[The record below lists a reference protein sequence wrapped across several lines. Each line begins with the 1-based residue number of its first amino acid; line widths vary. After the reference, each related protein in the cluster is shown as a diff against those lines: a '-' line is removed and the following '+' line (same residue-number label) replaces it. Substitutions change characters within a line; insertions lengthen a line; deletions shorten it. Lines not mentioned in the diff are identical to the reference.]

1 MNKKR
6 VALALA
12 AALGMNSLMVTVGA
26 VGGQAFIAHAQDS
39 KLSTDLLDKLKT
51 LEIESLETSV
61 DMSTDGKAQVTFTKI
76 SPETI
81 SNVTGEFEYKP
92 FTERSDLKET
102 ASKATGVWDKNT
114 GKFNVSGITQPG
126 IYTGEVTIVY
136 ANKMTA
142 KYTLSLVKKPSDSV
156 SFTTDITTGQLV
168 LKDLKFNNGS
178 QEIANFEPK
187 SVTAYLGNDK
197 TKAVELTKDST
208 TGEYKVSLLKLGK
221 NGNLDLNDTVKVE
234 IAYGNNKEYTLTSDI
249 VLVQDKSSTF
259 KSVAATND
267 STAMNTLKTTLK
279 NDFNEAKEPEL
290 PSHVADTDN
299 YIISVGT
306 DKLLEYNQTVKN
318 ETTGNTAKIGGAKLK
333 VDQPTAGTKEV
344 KISVESAKVDSDI
357 STLEDNFV
365 PTSKVGFGF
374 TAPAGGANATTS
386 DVALIGE
393 YSFNVSGVGSATYFN
408 AFSSA
413 SVTSATSTITN
424 STYRYVDI
432 TNGVKDF
439 TSGINTNASVT
450 LNLENFKHGYQTVA
464 VTFDYN
470 DVKDKEN
477 INKQQP
483 TNSGNEI
490 PVGAEFTPGSFN
502 SVQTSL
508 IISTDKIDGVAVQS
522 KFVKTS
528 SSEGQVTIVGGSK
541 LLNDLVGSLDYN
553 KPVLTIDGVKAT
565 VNSNKSN
572 DNDLVF
578 DVQFSGAVPNKTDA
592 SWILDINGKKVEGK
606 VDLTPGVVESVNLTN
621 VQATNS
627 GTENITDQFK
637 IDAKFNST
645 VPTGTVKVDNLNS
658 DRVTFDQFKSGNHTV
673 STEVVSGKY
682 QGLYSAGVIANYN
695 PITVLLKAD
704 NPTTSSVRLTI
715 DMDFFGNN
723 DLIKNITGGII
734 YYREYK
740 AGLGAND
747 GWQIAKSADISS
759 SDIKEDPVTKVVTG
773 LNAGKEYE
781 FVVTYSY
788 KEGNS
793 EIQAIYSNIAVATT
807 KPGSSSNNGGTISGG
822 SSSSSSTG
830 STTVNVTSTNSTK
843 GSTSI
848 SVTIP
853 SGVSYTESNANPSPV
868 GFKYKDKNGK
878 TVTETNDQY
887 SNVKARFQNGKVVL
901 EGLVPG
907 KEYTEIS
914 INYNDKNNK
923 TKTLVLKN
931 VKIDSTS
938 EGQSYLANVYNVV
951 FNRPADENGY
961 MFHLGNLTSKKVSLR
976 AFLLNMINEKEFDKL
991 YTTAENKV
999 EALYNAIVNRDSD
1012 TQGKAFWVAEYKKLL
1027 SVYGSS
1033 SATLQA
1039 LADRMVNEN
1048 ELKTLAQKLNFEW

>member
-61 DMSTDGKAQVTFTKI
+61 DMSADGKAQVTFSKI

-102 ASKATGVWDKNT
+102 ASKATGVWDKTT
-114 GKFNVSGITQPG
+114 GKFNVSGITAPG
-126 IYTGEVTIVY
+126 IYTGKVTIAY

-142 KYTLSLVKKPSDSV
+142 EYTLSLVKKPSDSITFDTEVGVGTVKLSNINFDNGSSKVTGFKPKGV
-156 SFTTDITTGQLV
+156 SFSLNGGTPVKVDPDANGNYVLNLLDLGNKGN
-168 LKDLKFNNGS
+168 LKDTDKLT
-178 QEIANFEPK
+178 ANF
-187 SVTAYLGNDK
+187 SYGA
-197 TKAVELTKDST
+197 
-208 TGEYKVSLLKLGK
+208 K
-221 NGNLDLNDTVKVE
+221 N
-234 IAYGNNKEYTLTSDI
+234 EYTLSSDI
-249 VLVQDKSSTF
+249 VLVKKNQKITNAVASNDKTKF
-259 KSVAATND
+259 PNIKQQIKTDFGLTKDPEIGTYVDATNSYKISFD
-267 STAMNTLKTTLK
+267 GKEILTYDQTVST
-279 NDFNEAKEPEL
+279 
-290 PSHVADTDN
+290 
-299 YIISVGT
+299 G
-306 DKLLEYNQTVKN
+306 DKLGGAALTLT
-318 ETTGNTAKIGGAKLK
+318 TTGSQVKLS
-333 VDQPTAGTKEV
+333 P
-344 KISVESAKVDSDI
+344 ESATLAKAAQ
-357 STLEDNFV
+357 LEDNYV
-365 PTSKVGFGF
+365 P
-374 TAPAGGANATTS
+374 
-386 DVALIGE
+386 
-393 YSFNVSGVGSATYFN
+393 NVMLSY
-408 AFSSA
+408 
-413 SVTSATSTITN
+413 
-424 STYRYVDI
+424 
-432 TNGVKDF
+432 
-439 TSGINTNASVT
+439 GINTAGNSTLSVGLIGDYT
-450 LNLENFKHGYQTVA
+450 LKINNDTITCLDAMKGLTPTITKSTIGNTDYSYVAFTGTGIGGNSELVADMTNIDKNQSITLGIDKFEHGYNA
-464 VTFDYN
+464 IPVTFEVDAKN
-470 DVKDKEN
+470 DKNTISALTATMTGANNVIADINTASTSEDPVKAS
-477 INKQQP
+477 I
-483 TNSGNEI
+483 I
-490 PVGAEFTPGSFN
+490 V
-502 SVQTSL
+502 SVDL
-508 IISTDKIDGVAVQS
+508 FDGVAVQS

-541 LLNDLVGSLDYN
+541 LLNDLVGKLDYN
-553 KPVLTIDGVKAT
+553 EAVLTIDGVKAT
-565 VNSNKSN
+565 VNTTDSK
-572 DNDLVF
+572 DNNLVF

-592 SWILDINGKKVEGK
+592 SWVLDINGKKVEGK
-606 VDLTPGVVESVNLTN
+606 VDLTPGVVESVNLTS

-645 VPTGTVKVDNLNS
+645 VPTGTVRVNNPVSGS
-658 DRVTFDQFKSGNHTV
+658 DRVTFDQFKSGSNTIHN
-673 STEVVSGKY
+673 VVNSGKY
-682 QGLYSAGVIANYN
+682 QGTYSAGVIANYN

-747 GWQIAKSADISS
+747 GWEIAKGADISS

-793 EIQAIYSNIAVATT
+793 EVRDIYSNIAVATT
-807 KPGSSSNNGGTISGG
+807 KPGSSSGSGGTISGG

-853 SGVSYTESNANPSPV
+853 SGVSYTESSANPTPV

-878 TVTETNDQY
+878 IVIETNDQY

-991 YTTAENKV
+991 YTTPENKV

>member
-61 DMSTDGKAQVTFTKI
+61 DMSADGKAQVTFTKI

-102 ASKATGVWDKNT
+102 ASKATGVWDKTT
-114 GKFNVSGITQPG
+114 GKFNVSGITAPG

-142 KYTLSLVKKPSDSV
+142 KYTLSLVKKPSDSITFNTEVGVGTVKLSNIEFDNGSSKVTGFKPKKV
-156 SFTTDITTGQLV
+156 SFSLNGGTPVEVDPDGNGNYVLNLLDLGNKGN
-168 LKDLKFNNGS
+168 LKDTDKLT
-178 QEIANFEPK
+178 ANF
-187 SVTAYLGNDK
+187 S
-197 TKAVELTKDST
+197 
-208 TGEYKVSLLKLGK
+208 
-221 NGNLDLNDTVKVE
+221 
-234 IAYGNNKEYTLTSDI
+234 YGANSEYTLSSDI
-249 VLVQDKSSTF
+249 VLVKKNQKITNAVASNDKTNFPNIKQQIKTDFGLTTDPEIGTYADATHSYTISFDGKELLTYDQTVSTGDKLGGAALTLTTTGSQVKLSPKSATLAKAAQLEDNYVPNVMLNYGINGAGNATSSAGLIGDYTLTINNDTITCLDAMSGLNPTIATTTVNNTTYSYVAFTGTGINGNSELATDMTKIDKTQSITLDINKFEHGYNAIPVTFEVDAKNDKST
-259 KSVAATND
+259 
-267 STAMNTLKTTLK
+267 
-279 NDFNEAKEPEL
+279 
-290 PSHVADTDN
+290 
-299 YIISVGT
+299 
-306 DKLLEYNQTVKN
+306 
-318 ETTGNTAKIGGAKLK
+318 
-333 VDQPTAGTKEV
+333 
-344 KISVESAKVDSDI
+344 I
-357 STLEDNFV
+357 STL
-365 PTSKVGFGF
+365 
-374 TAPAGGANATTS
+374 TANMTGANNIIA
-386 DVALIGE
+386 D
-393 YSFNVSGVGSATYFN
+393 
-408 AFSSA
+408 
-413 SVTSATSTITN
+413 
-424 STYRYVDI
+424 
-432 TNGVKDF
+432 
-439 TSGINTNASVT
+439 INTAST
-450 LNLENFKHGYQTVA
+450 SEEA
-464 VTFDYN
+464 VKASII
-470 DVKDKEN
+470 V
-477 INKQQP
+477 
-483 TNSGNEI
+483 
-490 PVGAEFTPGSFN
+490 
-502 SVQTSL
+502 SVDL
-508 IISTDKIDGVAVQS
+508 FDGVAVQS

-541 LLNDLVGSLDYN
+541 LLSDLVGSVDYT
-553 KPVLTIDGVKAT
+553 KSVLTVDGIKAT

-572 DNDLVF
+572 NNDLVF

-606 VDLTPGVVESVNLTN
+606 VDLTPGAVESVNLTS

-658 DRVTFDQFKSGNHTV
+658 DRVTFDQFKSGNHIV
-673 STEVVSGKY
+673 STDVVSGKY

-723 DLIKNITGGII
+723 DLIKNVTGGII

-740 AGLGAND
+740 TGLGAND
-747 GWQIAKSADISS
+747 GWEIAKGADISS

-793 EIQAIYSNIAVATT
+793 EVRDIYSNIAVATT
-807 KPGSSSNNGGTISGG
+807 KPGSSSGSGGTISGG

-853 SGVSYTESNANPSPV
+853 SGVSYTESSANPTPV

-878 TVTETNDQY
+878 TVIETNDQY

>member
-61 DMSTDGKAQVTFTKI
+61 DMSADGKAQVTFTKI

-102 ASKATGVWDKNT
+102 ASKATGVWDKTT
-114 GKFNVSGITQPG
+114 GKFNVSGITAPG

-142 KYTLSLVKKPSDSV
+142 KYTLSLVKKPSDSITFNTEVGVGTVKLSNIEFDNGSSKVTGFKPKKV
-156 SFTTDITTGQLV
+156 SFSLNGGTPVEVGPDANGNYVLNLLDLGNKGN
-168 LKDLKFNNGS
+168 LKDTDKLT
-178 QEIANFEPK
+178 ANF
-187 SVTAYLGNDK
+187 S
-197 TKAVELTKDST
+197 
-208 TGEYKVSLLKLGK
+208 
-221 NGNLDLNDTVKVE
+221 
-234 IAYGNNKEYTLTSDI
+234 YGANSEYTLSSDI
-249 VLVQDKSSTF
+249 VLVKKNQKITNAVASNDKTNFPNIKQQIKTDFGLTTDPEIGTYADATHSYTISFDGKELLTYDQTVSTGDKLGGAALTLTTTGSQVKLSPKSATLAKAAQLEDNYVPNVMLNYGINGAGNATSSAGLIGDYTLTINNDTITCLDAMSGLNPTIATTTVNNTTYSYVAFTGTGINGNSELATDMTKIDKTQSITLDINKFEHGYNAIPVTFEVDAKNDKST
-259 KSVAATND
+259 
-267 STAMNTLKTTLK
+267 
-279 NDFNEAKEPEL
+279 
-290 PSHVADTDN
+290 
-299 YIISVGT
+299 
-306 DKLLEYNQTVKN
+306 
-318 ETTGNTAKIGGAKLK
+318 
-333 VDQPTAGTKEV
+333 
-344 KISVESAKVDSDI
+344 I
-357 STLEDNFV
+357 STL
-365 PTSKVGFGF
+365 
-374 TAPAGGANATTS
+374 TANMTGAN
-386 DVALIGE
+386 
-393 YSFNVSGVGSATYFN
+393 
-408 AFSSA
+408 
-413 SVTSATSTITN
+413 
-424 STYRYVDI
+424 DI
-432 TNGVKDF
+432 IAD
-439 TSGINTNASVT
+439 INTAST
-450 LNLENFKHGYQTVA
+450 SEEA
-464 VTFDYN
+464 VKASII
-470 DVKDKEN
+470 V
-477 INKQQP
+477 
-483 TNSGNEI
+483 
-490 PVGAEFTPGSFN
+490 
-502 SVQTSL
+502 SVDL
-508 IISTDKIDGVAVQS
+508 FDGVAVQS

-541 LLNDLVGSLDYN
+541 LLSDLVGSVDYT
-553 KPVLTIDGVKAT
+553 KSVLTVDGIKAT

-572 DNDLVF
+572 NNDLVF

-606 VDLTPGVVESVNLTN
+606 VDLTPGAVESVNLTS

-658 DRVTFDQFKSGNHTV
+658 DRVTFDQFKSGNHIV
-673 STEVVSGKY
+673 STDVVSGKY

-723 DLIKNITGGII
+723 DLIKNVTGGII

-740 AGLGAND
+740 TGLGAND
-747 GWQIAKSADISS
+747 GWEIAKGADISS

-793 EIQAIYSNIAVATT
+793 EVRDIYSNIAVATT
-807 KPGSSSNNGGTISGG
+807 KPGSSSGSGGTISGG

-853 SGVSYTESNANPSPV
+853 SGVSYTESSANPTPV

-878 TVTETNDQY
+878 TVIETNDQY

>member
-1 MNKKR
+1 MKNGGKNNMNKKR

-61 DMSTDGKAQVTFTKI
+61 DMSADGKAQVTFTKI

-114 GKFNVSGITQPG
+114 GKFNVSGITEPG

-142 KYTLSLVKKPSDSV
+142 KYALSLVKKPTDSITFDTEVGVGLVKV
-156 SFTTDITTGQLV
+156 SNI
-168 LKDLKFNNGS
+168 KFNNGS
-178 QEIANFEPK
+178 SDISSFKPEVSFSLNGGTPVKVSEDTTTPG
-187 SVTAYLGNDK
+187 SYGLSLL
-197 TKAVELTKDST
+197 ELSNGGKLKDSD
-208 TGEYKVSLLKLGK
+208 KLEVTFKYGK
-221 NGNLDLNDTVKVE
+221 G
-234 IAYGNNKEYTLTSDI
+234 GEYTLTSQI
-249 VLVQDKSSTF
+249 VLLKKNEKITNAVATNTKDSSAFTTQFKTDFGVDATLGSHDKVGTEKYDLTAGGKTLLSYEQTVGEDKSVTP
-259 KSVAATND
+259 A
-267 STAMNTLKTTLK
+267 
-279 NDFNEAKEPEL
+279 
-290 PSHVADTDN
+290 
-299 YIISVGT
+299 
-306 DKLLEYNQTVKN
+306 
-318 ETTGNTAKIGGAKLK
+318 TTGIGGAELVVKQNSSSIDITVSSAKLASK
-333 VDQPTAGTKEV
+333 VEANYVPNVYIQYGKDMTNPTTGLIGSYSFKVGDKAETTYFEALSSVNITTETAASTTAGASSLEFLKFDPALKTD
-344 KISVESAKVDSDI
+344 ISANVTDAKV
-357 STLEDNFV
+357 TLGID
-365 PTSKVGFGF
+365 GF
-374 TAPAGGANATTS
+374 
-386 DVALIGE
+386 E
-393 YSFNVSGVGSATYFN
+393 
-408 AFSSA
+408 
-413 SVTSATSTITN
+413 
-424 STYRYVDI
+424 
-432 TNGVKDF
+432 
-439 TSGINTNASVT
+439 
-450 LNLENFKHGYQTVA
+450 HGYTPIPVEFKVNAQ
-464 VTFDYN
+464 
-470 DVKDKEN
+470 KDKEKIDAVN
-477 INKQQP
+477 FDAA
-483 TNSGNEI
+483 NEKI
-490 PVGAEFTPGSFN
+490 AHSYV
-502 SVQTSL
+502 SVDTETVKTSL
-508 IISTDKIDGVAVQS
+508 IVGVDLFDGVAVQS

-541 LLNDLVGSLDYN
+541 LLKDLVNKLDYN
-553 KPVLTIDGVKAT
+553 EPVLTIDGVKAT
-565 VNSNKSN
+565 VNSTKSN

-592 SWILDINGKKVEGK
+592 SWVLEIKGKKVEGK
-606 VDLTPGVVESVNLTN
+606 VDLTPGVVESVNLTS

-645 VPTGTVKVDNLNS
+645 VPNGTVKVDNFNS
-658 DRVTFDQFKSGNHTV
+658 DRVTFDQFKSGNHVVYTD
-673 STEVVSGKY
+673 VVSGKY
-682 QGLYSAGVIANYN
+682 QGHYKAGVIANYN

-740 AGLGAND
+740 TGLGAND
-747 GWQIAKSADISS
+747 GWEIAKGADISS

-793 EIQAIYSNIAVATT
+793 EVRDIYSNIAVATT
-807 KPGSSSNNGGTISGG
+807 KPGSSSSTGGTISGG

-853 SGVSYTESNANPSPV
+853 SGVSYTESSANPSPV

-991 YTTAENKV
+991 YTTPENKV

>member
-61 DMSTDGKAQVTFTKI
+61 DMSADGKAQVTFSKI

-114 GKFNVSGITQPG
+114 GKFNVSGITAPG
-126 IYTGEVTIVY
+126 IYTGKVTIVY

-142 KYTLSLVKKPSDSV
+142 EYTLSLVKKPSDSITFDTEVGVGTVKLSNIEFDNGSSKVTGFKPKKV
-156 SFTTDITTGQLV
+156 SFSLNGGTPVEVGPDANGNYVLNLLDLGNKGN
-168 LKDLKFNNGS
+168 LKDTDKLT
-178 QEIANFEPK
+178 ANF
-187 SVTAYLGNDK
+187 S
-197 TKAVELTKDST
+197 
-208 TGEYKVSLLKLGK
+208 
-221 NGNLDLNDTVKVE
+221 
-234 IAYGNNKEYTLTSDI
+234 YGANSEYTLSSDI
-249 VLVQDKSSTF
+249 VLVKKNQKITNAVASNDKTNFPNIKQQIKTDFGLTTDPEIGSYSDATHSYTISFDGKELLTYDQTVST
-259 KSVAATND
+259 
-267 STAMNTLKTTLK
+267 
-279 NDFNEAKEPEL
+279 
-290 PSHVADTDN
+290 
-299 YIISVGT
+299 G
-306 DKLLEYNQTVKN
+306 DKLGGAALTLT
-318 ETTGNTAKIGGAKLK
+318 TTGSQVKLS
-333 VDQPTAGTKEV
+333 P
-344 KISVESAKVDSDI
+344 ESATLAKAVQ
-357 STLEDNFV
+357 LEDNYV
-365 PTSKVGFGF
+365 PNVMLSYGITGAGNSTMSAGLIGDYTLTIDKDTITCLDAMSGLTPTITKSTINNADYSYVAFTGTGIGGNSELVGDMTNIDKNQSITLGIDKFEHGYNAIPVTF
-374 TAPAGGANATTS
+374 EVDAKNDKNTISALTASMTGAN
-386 DVALIGE
+386 I
-393 YSFNVSGVGSATYFN
+393 
-408 AFSSA
+408 
-413 SVTSATSTITN
+413 
-424 STYRYVDI
+424 
-432 TNGVKDF
+432 VKAD
-439 TSGINTNASVT
+439 INTAST
-450 LNLENFKHGYQTVA
+450 SEEA
-464 VTFDYN
+464 VKASII
-470 DVKDKEN
+470 V
-477 INKQQP
+477 
-483 TNSGNEI
+483 
-490 PVGAEFTPGSFN
+490 
-502 SVQTSL
+502 SVDL
-508 IISTDKIDGVAVQS
+508 FDGVAVQS

-528 SSEGQVTIVGGSK
+528 SSEGQVTKVGGSK
-541 LLNDLVGSLDYN
+541 LLSDLVGSVDYT
-553 KPVLTIDGVKAT
+553 KSVLTVDGIKAT

-572 DNDLVF
+572 NNDLVF

-606 VDLTPGVVESVNLTN
+606 VDLTPGAVESVNLTS

-658 DRVTFDQFKSGNHTV
+658 DRVTFDQFKSGNHIV
-673 STEVVSGKY
+673 STDVVSGKY

-695 PITVLLKAD
+695 PVTVLLKAD

-747 GWQIAKSADISS
+747 GWEIAKGADISS

-793 EIQAIYSNIAVATT
+793 EVRDIYSNIAVATT
-807 KPGSSSNNGGTISGG
+807 KPGSSSSNGGTISGG

-853 SGVSYTESNANPSPV
+853 SGVSYTESSANPTPV

-878 TVTETNDQY
+878 TVIETNDQY

-991 YTTAENKV
+991 YTTPENKV

>member
-6 VALALA
+6 VALALV

-61 DMSTDGKAQVTFTKI
+61 DMSADGKAQVTFTKI

-102 ASKATGVWDKNT
+102 ASKATGVWDKST
-114 GKFNVSGITQPG
+114 GKFNVSGITAPG
-126 IYTGEVTIVY
+126 IYTGKVTIVY

-142 KYTLSLVKKPSDSV
+142 EYTLSLVKKPSDSITFDTEVGVGTVKLSNIKFDNGSSEVTGFKPTKV
-156 SFTTDITTGQLV
+156 SFSLNGGTPVKVDPDGNGNYVLNLLDLGNKGN
-168 LKDLKFNNGS
+168 LKDTDKLT
-178 QEIANFEPK
+178 ANF
-187 SVTAYLGNDK
+187 SYGA
-197 TKAVELTKDST
+197 KD
-208 TGEYKVSLLKLGK
+208 
-221 NGNLDLNDTVKVE
+221 
-234 IAYGNNKEYTLTSDI
+234 EYTLSSDI
-249 VLVQDKSSTF
+249 VLVKKNQKITNAVASNDKTKFPNIKQQIKTDFGLATDPEIGTYVDATNSYKISFDGKEILTYDQTVSTGDKLGGALLTLTTTGSQVKLSPESATLAKATQLEDNYVPNVMLSYGINTIGDSTVSVGLIGDYTLTINNDTITCLDAMSGLAPSVMTKNINSTDYSYVAFTGTGIGGNSELVTHMTNIDKTQSITLDINKFEHGYNAIPVTFEVDAKDDKST
-259 KSVAATND
+259 
-267 STAMNTLKTTLK
+267 
-279 NDFNEAKEPEL
+279 
-290 PSHVADTDN
+290 
-299 YIISVGT
+299 
-306 DKLLEYNQTVKN
+306 
-318 ETTGNTAKIGGAKLK
+318 
-333 VDQPTAGTKEV
+333 
-344 KISVESAKVDSDI
+344 I
-357 STLEDNFV
+357 STL
-365 PTSKVGFGF
+365 
-374 TAPAGGANATTS
+374 TASMTGAN
-386 DVALIGE
+386 
-393 YSFNVSGVGSATYFN
+393 NVIA
-408 AFSSA
+408 A
-413 SVTSATSTITN
+413 
-424 STYRYVDI
+424 
-432 TNGVKDF
+432 
-439 TSGINTNASVT
+439 INTAST
-450 LNLENFKHGYQTVA
+450 SE
-464 VTFDYN
+464 DP
-470 DVKDKEN
+470 VKAS
-477 INKQQP
+477 I
-483 TNSGNEI
+483 I
-490 PVGAEFTPGSFN
+490 V
-502 SVQTSL
+502 SVDL
-508 IISTDKIDGVAVQS
+508 FDGVAVQS

-541 LLNDLVGSLDYN
+541 LLNDLVGKLDYN
-553 KPVLTIDGVKAT
+553 EAVLTIDGVKAT
-565 VNSNKSN
+565 VNTTDSK
-572 DNDLVF
+572 DNNLVF

-592 SWILDINGKKVEGK
+592 SWVLEIKGKRVEGK
-606 VDLTPGVVESVNLTN
+606 VDLTPGVVESVNLTS

-645 VPTGTVKVDNLNS
+645 VPTGTVRVNNPVSGS
-658 DRVTFDQFKSGNHTV
+658 DRVTFDQFKSGSNTIHN
-673 STEVVSGKY
+673 VVNSGKY
-682 QGLYSAGVIANYN
+682 QGTYSAGVIANYN

-747 GWQIAKSADISS
+747 GWEIAKGADISS

-793 EIQAIYSNIAVATT
+793 EVRDIYSNIAVATT
-807 KPGSSSNNGGTISGG
+807 KPGSSSGSGGTISGG

-853 SGVSYTESNANPSPV
+853 SGVSYTESSANPTPV

-878 TVTETNDQY
+878 IVIETNDQY

>member
-92 FTERSDLKET
+92 FNERSDLKET

-114 GKFNVSGITQPG
+114 GKFNVSGIIAPG

-142 KYTLSLVKKPSDSV
+142 KYTLSLVKKPSDSITFDTEVGAGLVKV
-156 SFTTDITTGQLV
+156 SNI
-168 LKDLKFNNGS
+168 KFNNGS
-178 QEIANFEPK
+178 SDISSFKPK
-187 SVTAYLGNDK
+187 VSFSLNGGTP
-197 TKAVELTKDST
+197 VEVSEDTTTPGSYGLSLLELSNGGKLKDSD
-208 TGEYKVSLLKLGK
+208 KLEVNFKYGK
-221 NGNLDLNDTVKVE
+221 G
-234 IAYGNNKEYTLTSDI
+234 GEYTLTSQI
-249 VLVQDKSSTF
+249 VLLKKNEKITNAVATNTKDSSAFTTQFKADFGVDATLGSHDKVGTEKYDLTAGGKTLLSYEQTVGEDKSVTP
-259 KSVAATND
+259 A
-267 STAMNTLKTTLK
+267 
-279 NDFNEAKEPEL
+279 
-290 PSHVADTDN
+290 
-299 YIISVGT
+299 
-306 DKLLEYNQTVKN
+306 
-318 ETTGNTAKIGGAKLK
+318 TTGIGGAEL
-333 VDQPTAGTKEV
+333 VVTQNNSSIDITV
-344 KISVESAKVDSDI
+344 SSAKLASKVEANYVPNVYIQYGKDMPTTATTGLLGSYSFKVGDKAEVTYFEAMSGVNVTTETTTSTPSNIEFLKFDPILKTDI
-357 STLEDNFV
+357 SPNVSNAKVTLSITDFEHGYTPIPV
-365 PTSKVGFGF
+365 
-374 TAPAGGANATTS
+374 
-386 DVALIGE
+386 E
-393 YSFNVSGVGSATYFN
+393 FNVN
-408 AFSSA
+408 A
-413 SVTSATSTITN
+413 
-424 STYRYVDI
+424 
-432 TNGVKDF
+432 
-439 TSGINTNASVT
+439 
-450 LNLENFKHGYQTVA
+450 Q
-464 VTFDYN
+464 
-470 DVKDKEN
+470 KDKEKIDN
-477 INKQQP
+477 VNFDL
-483 TNSGNEI
+483 TNNVKVAHSY
-490 PVGAEFTPGSFN
+490 V
-502 SVQTSL
+502 SVDTETVKTSL
-508 IISTDKIDGVAVQS
+508 IVGVDLFDGVAVQS

-541 LLNDLVGSLDYN
+541 LLKDLVNKLDYN
-553 KPVLTIDGVKAT
+553 EPVLTIDGVKAT
-565 VNSNKSN
+565 VNSTKSN

-592 SWILDINGKKVEGK
+592 SWVLEIKGKKVEGK
-606 VDLTPGVVESVNLTN
+606 VDLTPGVVESVNLTS

-645 VPTGTVKVDNLNS
+645 VPTGTVKVDNFNS
-658 DRVTFDQFKSGNHTV
+658 DRVTFDQFKSGNHVVYTD
-673 STEVVSGKY
+673 VVSGKY
-682 QGLYSAGVIANYN
+682 QGHYKAGVIANYN

-747 GWQIAKSADISS
+747 GWEIAKGADISS

-793 EIQAIYSNIAVATT
+793 EIRAIYSNIAVATT
-807 KPGSSSNNGGTISGG
+807 KPGSSSGSGGTISGG

-853 SGVSYTESNANPSPV
+853 SGVSYTESSANPTPV

-878 TVTETNDQY
+878 TVIETNDQY

>member
-1 MNKKR
+1 
-6 VALALA
+6 
-12 AALGMNSLMVTVGA
+12 
-26 VGGQAFIAHAQDS
+26 
-39 KLSTDLLDKLKT
+39 
-51 LEIESLETSV
+51 
-61 DMSTDGKAQVTFTKI
+61 
-76 SPETI
+76 
-81 SNVTGEFEYKP
+81 
-92 FTERSDLKET
+92 
-102 ASKATGVWDKNT
+102 
-114 GKFNVSGITQPG
+114 
-126 IYTGEVTIVY
+126 
-136 ANKMTA
+136 MTA
-142 KYTLSLVKKPSDSV
+142 KYTLSLVKKPSDSITFNTEVEVGTVKLSNIEFDNGSSKVTGFKPKKV
-156 SFTTDITTGQLV
+156 SFSLNGGTPVEVGLDANGNYVLNLLDLGNKGN
-168 LKDLKFNNGS
+168 LKDTDKLT
-178 QEIANFEPK
+178 ANF
-187 SVTAYLGNDK
+187 S
-197 TKAVELTKDST
+197 
-208 TGEYKVSLLKLGK
+208 
-221 NGNLDLNDTVKVE
+221 
-234 IAYGNNKEYTLTSDI
+234 YGANSEYTLSSDI
-249 VLVQDKSSTF
+249 VLVKKNQKITNAVASNDRTKFQNIKQQIKTDFGLTTDPEIGTYVDNTHSYTISFGGKELLTYDQTVSTGDKLGG
-259 KSVAATND
+259 AALTLTTTGSQVKLSPESATLAKAAQLEDNYVPNVMLSYGINTAGD
-267 STAMNTLKTTLK
+267 STVSVGLIGDYTLTINNDTITCLDAMSGLTPSIKTTTIT
-279 NDFNEAKEPEL
+279 NTVYSYVAFDGTGIGGNSEL
-290 PSHVADTDN
+290 VADMTN
-299 YIISVGT
+299 I
-306 DKLLEYNQTVKN
+306 DKTQSITLGIDKFEHGYNAIPVTFGVDAKDDKN
-318 ETTGNTAKIGGAKLK
+318 T
-333 VDQPTAGTKEV
+333 
-344 KISVESAKVDSDI
+344 I
-357 STLEDNFV
+357 STL
-365 PTSKVGFGF
+365 
-374 TAPAGGANATTS
+374 TATMTGANKVIA
-386 DVALIGE
+386 D
-393 YSFNVSGVGSATYFN
+393 
-408 AFSSA
+408 
-413 SVTSATSTITN
+413 
-424 STYRYVDI
+424 
-432 TNGVKDF
+432 
-439 TSGINTNASVT
+439 INTAST
-450 LNLENFKHGYQTVA
+450 SEDTVKA
-464 VTFDYN
+464 SIIV
-470 DVKDKEN
+470 
-477 INKQQP
+477 
-483 TNSGNEI
+483 
-490 PVGAEFTPGSFN
+490 
-502 SVQTSL
+502 SVDL
-508 IISTDKIDGVAVQS
+508 FDGVAVQS

-541 LLNDLVGSLDYN
+541 LLNDLVGSVDYT
-553 KPVLTIDGVKAT
+553 KPVLTVDGVKAT

-572 DNDLVF
+572 NDDLVF

-606 VDLTPGVVESVNLTN
+606 VDLTPGAVESVNLTN

-658 DRVTFDQFKSGNHTV
+658 DRVTFDQFKSGNHIV
-673 STEVVSGKY
+673 STDVVSGKY

-747 GWQIAKSADISS
+747 GWEIAKGADISS

-793 EIQAIYSNIAVATT
+793 EVRDIYSNIAVATT
-807 KPGSSSNNGGTISGG
+807 KPGSSSGSGGTISGG

-853 SGVSYTESNANPSPV
+853 SGVSYTESSANPTPV

-878 TVTETNDQY
+878 TVIETNDQY

>member
-102 ASKATGVWDKNT
+102 ASKATGVWDKST
-114 GKFNVSGITQPG
+114 GKFNVSGITAPG
-126 IYTGEVTIVY
+126 IYTGEVTIAY

-142 KYTLSLVKKPSDSV
+142 KYTLSLVKKPSDSITFDTEVGVGTVKLSNVKFDNGSSEVTGFKPKEV
-156 SFTTDITTGQLV
+156 SFSLNGGTPVKVDSDGNGNYVLNLLDLGNKGN
-168 LKDLKFNNGS
+168 LKDTDKLT
-178 QEIANFEPK
+178 ANF
-187 SVTAYLGNDK
+187 SYGA
-197 TKAVELTKDST
+197 
-208 TGEYKVSLLKLGK
+208 K
-221 NGNLDLNDTVKVE
+221 N
-234 IAYGNNKEYTLTSDI
+234 EYTLSSDI
-249 VLVQDKSSTF
+249 VLVKKNQKITNAVASNDKTKFPNIKQQIKTDFGLATDPEIGTYVDNTHSYTISFGGKELLTYDQTVSTGD
-259 KSVAATND
+259 KLGGALLTLTTTGSQVKLSPESATLAKAAQLADNYVPNVMLSYGINAAGD
-267 STAMNTLKTTLK
+267 STISAGLIGDYTLTIDKNTITCLDAMSGLTPTITKSTINNTEYSYVAFTGTGIGSNSELVTDMTNIDKTQSITLGIDKFEHGYNAIPVTFEVDAK
-279 NDFNEAKEPEL
+279 ND
-290 PSHVADTDN
+290 
-299 YIISVGT
+299 
-306 DKLLEYNQTVKN
+306 KN
-318 ETTGNTAKIGGAKLK
+318 T
-333 VDQPTAGTKEV
+333 
-344 KISVESAKVDSDI
+344 I
-357 STLEDNFV
+357 STL
-365 PTSKVGFGF
+365 
-374 TAPAGGANATTS
+374 TATMTGANKVIA
-386 DVALIGE
+386 D
-393 YSFNVSGVGSATYFN
+393 
-408 AFSSA
+408 
-413 SVTSATSTITN
+413 
-424 STYRYVDI
+424 
-432 TNGVKDF
+432 
-439 TSGINTNASVT
+439 INTAST
-450 LNLENFKHGYQTVA
+450 SE
-464 VTFDYN
+464 DP
-470 DVKDKEN
+470 VKAS
-477 INKQQP
+477 I
-483 TNSGNEI
+483 I
-490 PVGAEFTPGSFN
+490 V
-502 SVQTSL
+502 SVDL
-508 IISTDKIDGVAVQS
+508 FDGVAVQS

-541 LLNDLVGSLDYN
+541 LLSDLVGSVDYT
-553 KPVLTIDGVKAT
+553 KSVLTVDGIKAT

-572 DNDLVF
+572 NNDLVF

-606 VDLTPGVVESVNLTN
+606 VDLTPGAVESVNLTS

-658 DRVTFDQFKSGNHTV
+658 DRVTFDQFKSGNHIV
-673 STEVVSGKY
+673 STDVVSGKY

-747 GWQIAKSADISS
+747 GWEIAKGADISS

-793 EIQAIYSNIAVATT
+793 EVRDIYSNIAVATT
-807 KPGSSSNNGGTISGG
+807 KPGSSSGSGGTISGG

-853 SGVSYTESNANPSPV
+853 SGVSYTESSANPTPV

-878 TVTETNDQY
+878 IVIETNDQY

-991 YTTAENKV
+991 YTTPENKV

>member
-61 DMSTDGKAQVTFTKI
+61 DMSADGKAQVTFSKI

-81 SNVTGEFEYKP
+81 SNVTGEFDYKP

-114 GKFNVSGITQPG
+114 GKFNVSGITEPG

-136 ANKMTA
+136 SNNMTA
-142 KYTLSLVKKPSDSV
+142 KYTLSLVKKPSDSITFDTEVGVGTVKV
-156 SFTTDITTGQLV
+156 SNI
-168 LKDLKFNNGS
+168 KFNNG
-178 QEIANFEPK
+178 K
-187 SVTAYLGNDK
+187 SDISGFKPTEVSFSLNGGTP
-197 TKAVELTKDST
+197 V
-208 TGEYKVSLLKLGK
+208 KVSEDTTTSGTYVLNLLKLGN
-221 NGNLDLNDTVKVE
+221 NGKLKETDKLEVTFK
-234 IAYGNNKEYTLTSDI
+234 YGKGGEYTLTSQI
-249 VLVQDKSSTF
+249 LLLKKNEKITNAV
-259 KSVAATND
+259 ATND
-267 STAMNTLKTTLK
+267 TNNYSSIKDTLKTDFGVTKDPEIGTYVAGTSTYSIVVDGQTL
-279 NDFNEAKEPEL
+279 L
-290 PSHVADTDN
+290 T
-299 YIISVGT
+299 
-306 DKLLEYNQTVKN
+306 YNQTVSVSN
-318 ETTGNTAKIGGAKLK
+318 ANVVVGGAELTL
-333 VDQPTAGTKEV
+333 VTTDS
-344 KISVESAKVDSDI
+344 SVSVSPKSAKVAVENNYVPYAMLSYGINTTYDSTVSAGLIGDY
-357 STLEDNFV
+357 TLTINNDTITCLDAMSGLN
-365 PTSKVGFGF
+365 PTIATTVVN
-374 TAPAGGANATTS
+374 NATTYSYAAFTGTGIAGNSELVS
-386 DVALIGE
+386 DMGNID
-393 YSFNVSGVGSATYFN
+393 
-408 AFSSA
+408 
-413 SVTSATSTITN
+413 TSQSI
-424 STYRYVDI
+424 SL
-432 TNGVKDF
+432 
-439 TSGINTNASVT
+439 T
-450 LNLENFKHGYQTVA
+450 LDKFEHGYNA
-464 VTFDYN
+464 IPVTFE
-470 DVKDKEN
+470 VKTSEDEKLLSN
-477 INKQQP
+477 VLSLSG
-483 TNSGNEI
+483 TNTVKATLDTTKASSVNTSI
-490 PVGAEFTPGSFN
+490 IVGVDLF
-502 SVQTSL
+502 
-508 IISTDKIDGVAVQS
+508 DGVAVQS

-541 LLNDLVGSLDYN
+541 LLKDLVGKLDYTGL
-553 KPVLTIDGVKAT
+553 VLTVDGAKAT
-565 VNSNKSN
+565 VNSTKSN

-606 VDLTPGVVESVNLTN
+606 VDLTPGVVESVNLTS

-658 DRVTFDQFKSGNHTV
+658 DRVTFDEFKSGNHIVYTD
-673 STEVVSGKY
+673 VVSGKY
-682 QGLYSAGVIANYN
+682 QGHYKAGVIANYN

-747 GWQIAKSADISS
+747 GWEIAKGADISS

-793 EIQAIYSNIAVATT
+793 EVRDIYSNIAVATT
-807 KPGSSSNNGGTISGG
+807 KPGSSSSTGGTISGG

-853 SGVSYTESNANPSPV
+853 SGVSYTESSANPTPV

-878 TVTETNDQY
+878 TVIETNDQY

>member
-61 DMSTDGKAQVTFTKI
+61 DMSADGKAQVTFTKI

-102 ASKATGVWDKNT
+102 ASKATGVWDKTT
-114 GKFNVSGITQPG
+114 GKFNVSGITAPG

-142 KYTLSLVKKPSDSV
+142 KYTLSLVKKPSDSITFNTEVGVGTVKLSNIEFDNGSSKVTGFKPKKV
-156 SFTTDITTGQLV
+156 SFSLNGGTPVEVGPDANGNYVLNLLDLGNKGN
-168 LKDLKFNNGS
+168 LKDTDKLT
-178 QEIANFEPK
+178 ANF
-187 SVTAYLGNDK
+187 S
-197 TKAVELTKDST
+197 
-208 TGEYKVSLLKLGK
+208 
-221 NGNLDLNDTVKVE
+221 
-234 IAYGNNKEYTLTSDI
+234 YGANSEYTLSSDI
-249 VLVQDKSSTF
+249 VLVKKNQKITNAVASNDKTNFPNIKQQIKTDFGLTTDPEIGTYADATHSYTISFDGKELLTYDQTVSTGG
-259 KSVAATND
+259 KLGGAALTLTTTGSQVKLSPESATLAKAAQLADNYVPNVMLSYGINTTFD
-267 STAMNTLKTTLK
+267 STVSAGLIGDYTLTINNDTITCLDAMSGLNPTIATTVNNNTTYSYVAFTGTGINGNSELATDMTKIDKTQSITLDINKFEHGYNAIPVTFEVDAK
-279 NDFNEAKEPEL
+279 ND
-290 PSHVADTDN
+290 
-299 YIISVGT
+299 
-306 DKLLEYNQTVKN
+306 KN
-318 ETTGNTAKIGGAKLK
+318 T
-333 VDQPTAGTKEV
+333 
-344 KISVESAKVDSDI
+344 I
-357 STLEDNFV
+357 STL
-365 PTSKVGFGF
+365 
-374 TAPAGGANATTS
+374 TASMTGANNIIA
-386 DVALIGE
+386 D
-393 YSFNVSGVGSATYFN
+393 
-408 AFSSA
+408 
-413 SVTSATSTITN
+413 
-424 STYRYVDI
+424 
-432 TNGVKDF
+432 
-439 TSGINTNASVT
+439 INTAST
-450 LNLENFKHGYQTVA
+450 SEEA
-464 VTFDYN
+464 VKASII
-470 DVKDKEN
+470 V
-477 INKQQP
+477 
-483 TNSGNEI
+483 
-490 PVGAEFTPGSFN
+490 
-502 SVQTSL
+502 SVDL
-508 IISTDKIDGVAVQS
+508 FDGVAVQS

-541 LLNDLVGSLDYN
+541 LLSDLVGSVDYT
-553 KPVLTIDGVKAT
+553 KSVLTVDGIKAT

-572 DNDLVF
+572 NDDLVF

-606 VDLTPGVVESVNLTN
+606 VDLTPGAVESVNLTS

-658 DRVTFDQFKSGNHTV
+658 DRVTFDQFKSGNHIV
-673 STEVVSGKY
+673 STDVVSGKY

-723 DLIKNITGGII
+723 DLIKNVTGGII

-740 AGLGAND
+740 TGLGAND
-747 GWQIAKSADISS
+747 GWEIAKGADISS

-793 EIQAIYSNIAVATT
+793 EIRAIYSNIAVATT
-807 KPGSSSNNGGTISGG
+807 KPGSSSGSGGTISGG

-853 SGVSYTESNANPSPV
+853 SGVSYTESSANPTPV

-878 TVTETNDQY
+878 TVIETNDQY

>member
-61 DMSTDGKAQVTFTKI
+61 DMSADGKAQVTFTKI

-102 ASKATGVWDKNT
+102 ASKATGVWDKST
-114 GKFNVSGITQPG
+114 GKFNVSGITAPG
-126 IYTGEVTIVY
+126 IYTGEVTIAY

-142 KYTLSLVKKPSDSV
+142 KYTLSLVKKPSDSITFDTEVGVGTVKLSNIEFDNGSSKVTGFKPKEV
-156 SFTTDITTGQLV
+156 SFSLNGGTPVKVDPDGSGNYVLNLLDLGNKGN
-168 LKDLKFNNGS
+168 LKDTDKLT
-178 QEIANFEPK
+178 ANF
-187 SVTAYLGNDK
+187 SYGA
-197 TKAVELTKDST
+197 
-208 TGEYKVSLLKLGK
+208 K
-221 NGNLDLNDTVKVE
+221 N
-234 IAYGNNKEYTLTSDI
+234 EYTLSSDI
-249 VLVQDKSSTF
+249 VLVKKNQKITNAVASNDKTKFPNIKQQIKTDFGLATDPEIGTYVDNTHSYTISFGGKELLTYDQTVSTGD
-259 KSVAATND
+259 KLGGAALTLTT
-267 STAMNTLKTTLK
+267 TASQVKLSPESATL
-279 NDFNEAKEPEL
+279 AKAAQL
-290 PSHVADTDN
+290 ADN
-299 YIISVGT
+299 Y
-306 DKLLEYNQTVKN
+306 
-318 ETTGNTAKIGGAKLK
+318 
-333 VDQPTAGTKEV
+333 
-344 KISVESAKVDSDI
+344 
-357 STLEDNFV
+357 V
-365 PTSKVGFGF
+365 PNVMLSYGI
-374 TAPAGGANATTS
+374 NA
-386 DVALIGE
+386 A
-393 YSFNVSGVGSATYFN
+393 GSAT
-408 AFSSA
+408 SS
-413 SVTSATSTITN
+413 VGLIGDYTLTIDKNTITCLDAMSGLAPSVMTKNINNADYSYVAFTGTGIGGN
-424 STYRYVDI
+424 SELVTDMTNIDKTKSITLGIDKFEHGYNAIPVTFEVDAENDKNTI
-432 TNGVKDF
+432 SALTASMTGTNTVKAD
-439 TSGINTNASVT
+439 INTAST
-450 LNLENFKHGYQTVA
+450 SEEA
-464 VTFDYN
+464 VKASII
-470 DVKDKEN
+470 V
-477 INKQQP
+477 
-483 TNSGNEI
+483 
-490 PVGAEFTPGSFN
+490 
-502 SVQTSL
+502 SVDL
-508 IISTDKIDGVAVQS
+508 FDGVAVQS

-541 LLNDLVGSLDYN
+541 LLSDLVGSVDYT
-553 KPVLTIDGVKAT
+553 KSVLTVDGIKAT

-572 DNDLVF
+572 NNDLVF

-606 VDLTPGVVESVNLTN
+606 VDLTPGAVESVNLTS

-658 DRVTFDQFKSGNHTV
+658 DRVTFDQFKSGNHIV
-673 STEVVSGKY
+673 STDVVSGKY

-747 GWQIAKSADISS
+747 GWEIAKGADISS

-793 EIQAIYSNIAVATT
+793 EVRDIYSNIAVATT
-807 KPGSSSNNGGTISGG
+807 KPGSSSGSGGTISGG

-853 SGVSYTESNANPSPV
+853 SGVSYTESSANPTPV

-878 TVTETNDQY
+878 TVIETNDQY

-991 YTTAENKV
+991 YTTPENKV

>member
-61 DMSTDGKAQVTFTKI
+61 DMSTDGKAQVTFSKI

-81 SNVTGEFEYKP
+81 SNVTGEFDYKP

-114 GKFNVSGITQPG
+114 GKFNVSGITAPG

-142 KYTLSLVKKPSDSV
+142 KYTLSLVKKPSDSITFDTEVGVGTVKLSNVKFDNGSSEVTGFKPKEV
-156 SFTTDITTGQLV
+156 SFSLNGGTPVNVDPDANGNYVLNLLDLGNKGN
-168 LKDLKFNNGS
+168 LKDTDKLT
-178 QEIANFEPK
+178 ANF
-187 SVTAYLGNDK
+187 SYGA
-197 TKAVELTKDST
+197 
-208 TGEYKVSLLKLGK
+208 K
-221 NGNLDLNDTVKVE
+221 N
-234 IAYGNNKEYTLTSDI
+234 EYTLSSDI
-249 VLVQDKSSTF
+249 VLVKKNQKITNAVASNDKTKFPNIKQQIKTDFGLATDPEIGSYVDNTHSYTISFGGKELLTYDQTVSTGDKLGGALLTLTTTGSQVKLSPESATLAKAAQLEDNYVPNVMLSYGIDATGASTVSAGLIGDYTLTIDKNTITCLDAMSGLTPTIT
-259 KSVAATND
+259 KSTISNTEYSYVAFTGTGIAGNSELVTDMTNID
-267 STAMNTLKTTLK
+267 KTQSITLGIDKFEHGYNAIPVTFEVDAK
-279 NDFNEAKEPEL
+279 ND
-290 PSHVADTDN
+290 
-299 YIISVGT
+299 
-306 DKLLEYNQTVKN
+306 KN
-318 ETTGNTAKIGGAKLK
+318 T
-333 VDQPTAGTKEV
+333 
-344 KISVESAKVDSDI
+344 I
-357 STLEDNFV
+357 STL
-365 PTSKVGFGF
+365 TSSM
-374 TAPAGGANATTS
+374 TGANIVKADINAASTS
-386 DVALIGE
+386 EEAVKASII
-393 YSFNVSGVGSATYFN
+393 VS
-408 AFSSA
+408 
-413 SVTSATSTITN
+413 
-424 STYRYVDI
+424 VDL
-432 TNGVKDF
+432 F
-439 TSGINTNASVT
+439 
-450 LNLENFKHGYQTVA
+450 
-464 VTFDYN
+464 
-470 DVKDKEN
+470 
-477 INKQQP
+477 
-483 TNSGNEI
+483 
-490 PVGAEFTPGSFN
+490 
-502 SVQTSL
+502 
-508 IISTDKIDGVAVQS
+508 DGVAVQS

-553 KPVLTIDGVKAT
+553 KPVLTVDGIKAT

-572 DNDLVF
+572 NNDLVF

-592 SWILDINGKKVEGK
+592 SWILDISGKKVEGK

-747 GWQIAKSADISS
+747 GWEIAKGADISS

-793 EIQAIYSNIAVATT
+793 EVRDIYSNIAVATT
-807 KPGSSSNNGGTISGG
+807 KPGSSSGSGGTISGG

-853 SGVSYTESNANPSPV
+853 SGVSYTESSANPTPV

-878 TVTETNDQY
+878 TVIETNDQY

>member
-61 DMSTDGKAQVTFTKI
+61 DMSADGKAQVTFTKI

-102 ASKATGVWDKNT
+102 ASKATGVWDKST
-114 GKFNVSGITQPG
+114 GKFNVSGITAPG
-126 IYTGEVTIVY
+126 IYTGEVTIAY

-142 KYTLSLVKKPSDSV
+142 KYTLSLVKKPSDSITFDTEVGVGTVKLSNVKFDNGSSEVTGFKPKEV
-156 SFTTDITTGQLV
+156 SFSLNGGTPVKVDPDGNGNYVLNLLDLGNKGN
-168 LKDLKFNNGS
+168 LKDTDKLT
-178 QEIANFEPK
+178 ANF
-187 SVTAYLGNDK
+187 S
-197 TKAVELTKDST
+197 
-208 TGEYKVSLLKLGK
+208 
-221 NGNLDLNDTVKVE
+221 
-234 IAYGNNKEYTLTSDI
+234 YGANSEYTLSSDI
-249 VLVQDKSSTF
+249 VLVKKNQKITNAMASNDKTKF
-259 KSVAATND
+259 PNIKQQIKTDFGLTKDPEIGTYVDATNSYKISFD
-267 STAMNTLKTTLK
+267 GKEILTYDQTVST
-279 NDFNEAKEPEL
+279 
-290 PSHVADTDN
+290 
-299 YIISVGT
+299 G
-306 DKLLEYNQTVKN
+306 DKL
-318 ETTGNTAKIGGAKLK
+318 GGAALTLTTTVSQVKLS
-333 VDQPTAGTKEV
+333 P
-344 KISVESAKVDSDI
+344 ESATLAKAAQ
-357 STLEDNFV
+357 LEDNYV
-365 PTSKVGFGF
+365 P
-374 TAPAGGANATTS
+374 
-386 DVALIGE
+386 
-393 YSFNVSGVGSATYFN
+393 NVMLSY
-408 AFSSA
+408 
-413 SVTSATSTITN
+413 
-424 STYRYVDI
+424 
-432 TNGVKDF
+432 
-439 TSGINTNASVT
+439 GINTAGDSTVSVGLIGDYT
-450 LNLENFKHGYQTVA
+450 LTINNDTITCLDAMNGLTPSITTTNINNTDYSYVAFTGTGIGGNSELVIDMAKIDKTQSITLDINKFEHGYNA
-464 VTFDYN
+464 IPVTFEVDAKN
-470 DVKDKEN
+470 DKNTISALTATMTGANNVIADINTASTSEDPVKAS
-477 INKQQP
+477 I
-483 TNSGNEI
+483 I
-490 PVGAEFTPGSFN
+490 V
-502 SVQTSL
+502 SVDL
-508 IISTDKIDGVAVQS
+508 FDGVAVQS

-541 LLNDLVGSLDYN
+541 LLNDLVGSVDYT
-553 KPVLTIDGVKAT
+553 KPVLTVDGVKAT

-572 DNDLVF
+572 NDDLVF

-606 VDLTPGVVESVNLTN
+606 VDLTPGAVESVNLTN

-637 IDAKFNST
+637 IDAKFSSA
-645 VPTGTVKVDNLNS
+645 VPTGIVKVNNLNS
-658 DRVTFDQFKSGNHTV
+658 DRVTFDQFKSGINTIHN
-673 STEVVSGKY
+673 VVTSGKY
-682 QGLYSAGVIANYN
+682 QGTYSAGVIANYN

-723 DLIKNITGGII
+723 DLIKNVTGGII

-740 AGLGAND
+740 TGLGAND
-747 GWQIAKSADISS
+747 GWEIAKGADISS

-793 EIQAIYSNIAVATT
+793 EVRDIYSNIAVATT
-807 KPGSSSNNGGTISGG
+807 KPGSSSGSGGTISGG

-853 SGVSYTESNANPSPV
+853 SGVSYTESSANPTPV

-878 TVTETNDQY
+878 TVIETNDQY

>member
-61 DMSTDGKAQVTFTKI
+61 DMSADGKAQVTFTKI

-102 ASKATGVWDKNT
+102 ASKATGVWDKTT
-114 GKFNVSGITQPG
+114 GKFNVSGITAPG

-142 KYTLSLVKKPSDSV
+142 KYTLSLVKKPSDSITFNTEVGVGTVKLSNIEFDNGSSKVTGFKPKKV
-156 SFTTDITTGQLV
+156 SFSLNGGTPVEVGPDANGNYVLNLLDLGNKGN
-168 LKDLKFNNGS
+168 LKDTDKLT
-178 QEIANFEPK
+178 ANF
-187 SVTAYLGNDK
+187 S
-197 TKAVELTKDST
+197 
-208 TGEYKVSLLKLGK
+208 
-221 NGNLDLNDTVKVE
+221 
-234 IAYGNNKEYTLTSDI
+234 YGANSEYTLSSDI
-249 VLVQDKSSTF
+249 VLVKKNQKITNAVASNDKTNFPNIKQQIKTDFGLTTDPEIGTYADATHSYTISFDGKELLTYDQTVSTGDKLGGAALTLTTTGSQVKLSPKSATLAKAAQLEDNYVPNVMLNYGINGAGNATSSAGLIGDYTLTINNDTITCLDAMSGLNPTIATTTVNNTTYSYVAFTGTGINGNSELATDMTKIDKTQSITLDINKFEHGYNAIPVTFEVDAKNDKST
-259 KSVAATND
+259 
-267 STAMNTLKTTLK
+267 
-279 NDFNEAKEPEL
+279 
-290 PSHVADTDN
+290 
-299 YIISVGT
+299 
-306 DKLLEYNQTVKN
+306 
-318 ETTGNTAKIGGAKLK
+318 
-333 VDQPTAGTKEV
+333 
-344 KISVESAKVDSDI
+344 I
-357 STLEDNFV
+357 STL
-365 PTSKVGFGF
+365 
-374 TAPAGGANATTS
+374 TANMTGANNIIA
-386 DVALIGE
+386 D
-393 YSFNVSGVGSATYFN
+393 
-408 AFSSA
+408 
-413 SVTSATSTITN
+413 
-424 STYRYVDI
+424 
-432 TNGVKDF
+432 
-439 TSGINTNASVT
+439 INTAST
-450 LNLENFKHGYQTVA
+450 SEEA
-464 VTFDYN
+464 VKASII
-470 DVKDKEN
+470 V
-477 INKQQP
+477 
-483 TNSGNEI
+483 
-490 PVGAEFTPGSFN
+490 
-502 SVQTSL
+502 SVDL
-508 IISTDKIDGVAVQS
+508 FDGVAVQS

-541 LLNDLVGSLDYN
+541 LLSDLVGSVDYT
-553 KPVLTIDGVKAT
+553 KSVLTVDGIKAT

-572 DNDLVF
+572 NNDLVF

-606 VDLTPGVVESVNLTN
+606 VDLTPGAVESVNLTS

-658 DRVTFDQFKSGNHTV
+658 DRVTFDQFKSGNHIV
-673 STEVVSGKY
+673 STDVVSGKY

-723 DLIKNITGGII
+723 DLIKNVTGGII

-740 AGLGAND
+740 TGLGAND
-747 GWQIAKSADISS
+747 GWEIAKGADISS

-793 EIQAIYSNIAVATT
+793 EVRDIYSNIAVATT
-807 KPGSSSNNGGTISGG
+807 KPGSSSGSGGTISGG

-853 SGVSYTESNANPSPV
+853 SGVSYTESSANPTPV

-878 TVTETNDQY
+878 TVIETNDQY

>member
-61 DMSTDGKAQVTFTKI
+61 DMSADGKAQVTFTKI

-114 GKFNVSGITQPG
+114 GKFNVSGITAPG

-136 ANKMTA
+136 SNNTTA
-142 KYTLSLVKKPSDSV
+142 KYTLSLVKKPTDSITFDTEVGVGLVKV
-156 SFTTDITTGQLV
+156 SNI
-168 LKDLKFNNGS
+168 KFNNGS
-178 QEIANFEPK
+178 SDISNFKPK
-187 SVTAYLGNDK
+187 VSFSLNGGTP
-197 TKAVELTKDST
+197 VEVSEDTTTPGSYGLSLLELSNGGKLKDSDKLEVNFKYGK
-208 TGEYKVSLLKLGK
+208 GE
-221 NGNLDLNDTVKVE
+221 
-234 IAYGNNKEYTLTSDI
+234 EYTLTSQI
-249 VLVQDKSSTF
+249 VLLKKNEKITNAVATNTKDSSAFTTQFKTDFGVDATLGSHDKVGTEKYDLTAGGKTLLSYEQTVGEDKS
-259 KSVAATND
+259 ATP
-267 STAMNTLKTTLK
+267 A
-279 NDFNEAKEPEL
+279 
-290 PSHVADTDN
+290 
-299 YIISVGT
+299 
-306 DKLLEYNQTVKN
+306 
-318 ETTGNTAKIGGAKLK
+318 TTGIGGAEL
-333 VDQPTAGTKEV
+333 VVTQNSSSIDITV
-344 KISVESAKVDSDI
+344 SSAKLATKV
-357 STLEDNFV
+357 EANYV
-365 PTSKVGFGF
+365 PNVYIQYGKDANNLTTGLIGSYSFKVGDK
-374 TAPAGGANATTS
+374 A
-386 DVALIGE
+386 E
-393 YSFNVSGVGSATYFN
+393 ATYFE
-408 AFSSA
+408 ALSSVNI
-413 SVTSATSTITN
+413 STETSAPAAGGTSNLEFIKFDPVLKT
-424 STYRYVDI
+424 DI
-432 TNGVKDF
+432 SANVA
-439 TSGINTNASVT
+439 NAKVT
-450 LNLENFKHGYQTVA
+450 LGIDGFEHGYTPIPVEFKVDPQ
-464 VTFDYN
+464 
-470 DVKDKEN
+470 KDKGKIEAVSFDS
-477 INKQQP
+477 
-483 TNSGNEI
+483 TNQKVAHSY
-490 PVGAEFTPGSFN
+490 VGVDTET
-502 SVQTSL
+502 VKTSL
-508 IISTDKIDGVAVQS
+508 IVGVDLFDGVAVQS

-541 LLNDLVGSLDYN
+541 LLNDLVGKLDYN
-553 KPVLTIDGVKAT
+553 EAVLTIDGVKAT
-565 VNSNKSN
+565 VNSTESK
-572 DNDLVF
+572 DNNLVF
-578 DVQFSGAVPNKTDA
+578 NVQFSGAVPNKTDA
-592 SWILDINGKKVEGK
+592 SWVLEIKGKKVEGK

-645 VPTGTVKVDNLNS
+645 VPTGTVKVNNLNS
-658 DRVTFDQFKSGNHTV
+658 DRVTFDQFKSGINTIHN
-673 STEVVSGKY
+673 VVTSGKY
-682 QGLYSAGVIANYN
+682 QGTYSAGVIANYN

-747 GWQIAKSADISS
+747 GWEIAKGADISS

-793 EIQAIYSNIAVATT
+793 EVRDIYSNIAVATT
-807 KPGSSSNNGGTISGG
+807 KPGSSSGSGGTISGG

-853 SGVSYTESNANPSPV
+853 SGVSYTESSANPTPV

-878 TVTETNDQY
+878 TVIETNDQY

>member
-102 ASKATGVWDKNT
+102 ASKATGVWDKST
-114 GKFNVSGITQPG
+114 GKFNVSGITAPG
-126 IYTGEVTIVY
+126 IYTGKVTIVY

-142 KYTLSLVKKPSDSV
+142 EYTLSLVKKPSDSITFDTEVGVGTVKLSNINFDNGSSKVTGFKPKGV
-156 SFTTDITTGQLV
+156 SFSLNGGTPVNVDPDVNGNYVLNLLDLGNKGN
-168 LKDLKFNNGS
+168 LKDTDKLT
-178 QEIANFEPK
+178 ANF
-187 SVTAYLGNDK
+187 SYGA
-197 TKAVELTKDST
+197 
-208 TGEYKVSLLKLGK
+208 K
-221 NGNLDLNDTVKVE
+221 N
-234 IAYGNNKEYTLTSDI
+234 EYTLSSDI
-249 VLVQDKSSTF
+249 VLVKKNQKITNAVASNDKTKF
-259 KSVAATND
+259 PNIKQQIKTDFGLTKDPEIETYVDATNSYKISFDGKEILTYDQTVSTGDKLGGAALTLTTTGSQVKLSPESATLAKAAQLADNYVPNVMLSYGINTAGD
-267 STAMNTLKTTLK
+267 STISAGLIGDYTLTIDKNTITCLDAMNGLTPSITTT
-279 NDFNEAKEPEL
+279 NINNTDYSYVAFTGTGIGGNSEL
-290 PSHVADTDN
+290 VADMTN
-299 YIISVGT
+299 I
-306 DKLLEYNQTVKN
+306 DKTQSITLGIDKFEHGYNAIPVTFGVD
-318 ETTGNTAKIGGAKLK
+318 AKDDK
-333 VDQPTAGTKEV
+333 DT
-344 KISVESAKVDSDI
+344 I
-357 STLEDNFV
+357 STLTATMTGTN
-365 PTSKVGFGF
+365 KVI
-374 TAPAGGANATTS
+374 A
-386 DVALIGE
+386 D
-393 YSFNVSGVGSATYFN
+393 
-408 AFSSA
+408 
-413 SVTSATSTITN
+413 
-424 STYRYVDI
+424 
-432 TNGVKDF
+432 
-439 TSGINTNASVT
+439 INTAST
-450 LNLENFKHGYQTVA
+450 SEDL
-464 VTFDYN
+464 
-470 DVKDKEN
+470 VKAS
-477 INKQQP
+477 I
-483 TNSGNEI
+483 I
-490 PVGAEFTPGSFN
+490 V
-502 SVQTSL
+502 SVDL
-508 IISTDKIDGVAVQS
+508 FDGVAVQS

-541 LLNDLVGSLDYN
+541 LLNDLVGSVDYT
-553 KPVLTIDGVKAT
+553 KPVLTVDGVKAT

-572 DNDLVF
+572 NDDLVF

-606 VDLTPGVVESVNLTN
+606 VDLTPGAVESVNLTS

-637 IDAKFNST
+637 IDTKFNST
-645 VPTGTVKVDNLNS
+645 VPTGTVRVNDPVSGS
-658 DRVTFDQFKSGNHTV
+658 DRVTFDQFKSGSNTIHN
-673 STEVVSGKY
+673 VVTSGKY
-682 QGLYSAGVIANYN
+682 QGIYSAGVIANYN

-747 GWQIAKSADISS
+747 GWEIAKGADISS

-793 EIQAIYSNIAVATT
+793 EVRDIYSNIAVATT
-807 KPGSSSNNGGTISGG
+807 KPGSSSGSGGTISGG

-853 SGVSYTESNANPSPV
+853 SGVSYTESSANPTPV

-878 TVTETNDQY
+878 TVIETNDQY

-991 YTTAENKV
+991 YTTPENKV